1 MKKQKKKIIMGIGI
15 IVVIGIGIGLF
26 YFINQPSIVFKK
38 SVEKIEIN
46 DDFDAKSFIKEVKH
60 HSIDDVKINS
70 SKAVSYTHL
79 SYSVFI
85 IKKTTRT

>member
-15 IVVIGIGIGLF
+15 IVVIGMGIGLF
-26 YFINQPSIVFKK
+26 YFFNQPSIVFKK

-70 SKAVSYTHL
+70 SN
-79 SYSVFI
+79 
-85 IKKTTRT
+85 RW